1 MIDVAESFLNHIFV
15 YFPGTEKISSSL
27 GNMDMSL
34 YYNLYYED
42 ESMSLDQFREY
53 MTSRRY
59 NDILRLRIH
68 LDRNC
73 LYLL

>member
-1 MIDVAESFLNHIFV
+1 
-15 YFPGTEKISSSL
+15 
-27 GNMDMSL
+27 MSL

-59 NDILRLRIH
+59 NDILEIKDSS
-68 LDRNC
+68 DRNC
-73 LYLL
+73 FIFTMSTPQCEYRRISSNHRDRR